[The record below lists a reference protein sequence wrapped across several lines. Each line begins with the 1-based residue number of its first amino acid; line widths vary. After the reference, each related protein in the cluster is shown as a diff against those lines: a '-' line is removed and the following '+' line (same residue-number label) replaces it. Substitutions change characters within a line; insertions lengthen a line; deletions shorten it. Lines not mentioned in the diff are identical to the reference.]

1 MGAGVNTVFLLGLG
15 LGQVCCKALCFV
27 LPVVRWGKNIS
38 WTPHGCW
45 IVLYR
50 HALRRAIRSCERVF
64 SNSCLRCTQLP
75 LE

>member
-45 IVLYR
+45 IVL
-50 HALRRAIRSCERVF
+50 
-64 SNSCLRCTQLP
+64 
-75 LE
+75 